1 MKKKLLILAIVAVAV
16 MAPAFATTSISAT
29 GGTESLNISFVKNA
43 VNLIVGIFAGGFCL
57 LKAALDIFHAVRN
70 SSEDQNGLKKAI
82 GGFVLNAAILG
93 GFMFVINYVFG
104 KMAGT
109 TTGSAG
115 AGGSSGSTPAGATG
129 ASGDFYKALS
139 GALVPFAL

>member
-1 MKKKLLILAIVAVAV
+1 MKKKVLILAIVAVAV
-16 MAPAFATTSISAT
+16 MAPVFATTSVKNGTAAT
-29 GGTESLNISFVKNA
+29 LNLAFVKNA

-104 KMAGT
+104 TM
-109 TTGSAG
+109 
-115 AGGSSGSTPAGATG
+115 GGVAKDGDISKAEATEG
-129 ASGDFYKALS
+129 FYGALS
-139 GALVPFAL
+139 GALVSLGL

>member
-1 MKKKLLILAIVAVAV
+1 MKKKLLILAIVALAV
-16 MAPAFATTSISAT
+16 MAPAFAVSSVKSGSSET
-29 GGTESLNISFVKNA
+29 LNLSFVKNA

-104 KMAGT
+104 AM
-109 TTGSAG
+109 
-115 AGGSSGSTPAGATG
+115 GGIAKDADINTATATEG
-129 ASGDFYKALS
+129 FYGALS
-139 GALVPFAL
+139 GALVSIGL

>member
-1 MKKKLLILAIVAVAV
+1 MKKKLLILAIVALAV
-16 MAPAFATTSISAT
+16 MAPAFSASTVKAGTST
-29 GGTESLNISFVKNA
+29 LNLGFVKNA

-104 KMAGT
+104 AMGSKLGT
-109 TTGSAG
+109 DGSMELK
-115 AGGSSGSTPAGATG
+115 TG
-129 ASGDFYKALS
+129 ADANAADSFYGALS
-139 GALVPFAL
+139 GALVSVGL

>member
-1 MKKKLLILAIVAVAV
+1 MKKKVLILAIVAVAV
-16 MAPAFATTSISAT
+16 MAPVFATTSVKN
-29 GGTESLNISFVKNA
+29 GTTSTLNLAFVKNA
-43 VNLIVGIFAGGFCL
+43 VNLIVGIFAGGYCL

-104 KMAGT
+104 TM
-109 TTGSAG
+109 
-115 AGGSSGSTPAGATG
+115 GGVAKDGDISKAEATEG
-129 ASGDFYKALS
+129 FYGALS
-139 GALVPFAL
+139 GALVSVGL

>member
-1 MKKKLLILAIVAVAV
+1 MKKKLLILAIVALAV
-16 MAPAFATTSISAT
+16 MAPAFSASTVKAGTST
-29 GGTESLNISFVKNA
+29 LNLGFVKNA

-104 KMAGT
+104 GMSDLKD
-109 TTGSAG
+109 G
-115 AGGSSGSTPAGATG
+115 ADITNMTAQQVFFG
-129 ASGDFYKALS
+129 ALS
-139 GALVPFAL
+139 GALVPALAF

>member
-1 MKKKLLILAIVAVAV
+1 MKKKVLILAIVAVAV
-16 MAPAFATTSISAT
+16 MAPVFATTSVKN
-29 GGTESLNISFVKNA
+29 GTASTLNLAFVKNA

-104 KMAGT
+104 TM
-109 TTGSAG
+109 
-115 AGGSSGSTPAGATG
+115 GGVAKDGDISKAEATEG
-129 ASGDFYKALS
+129 FYGALS
-139 GALVPFAL
+139 GALVSVGL

>member
-1 MKKKLLILAIVAVAV
+1 MKKKLLILAIVALAV
-16 MAPAFATTSISAT
+16 MAPAFSAST
-29 GGTESLNISFVKNA
+29 VKAGTNTLNLGFVKNA

-93 GFMFVINYVFG
+93 GFMFVINYVFSSMSG
-104 KMAGT
+104 LKADTDINST
-109 TTGSAG
+109 T
-115 AGGSSGSTPAGATG
+115 ATEG
-129 ASGDFYKALS
+129 FYGALS
-139 GALVPFAL
+139 GALVSIGL

>member
-16 MAPAFATTSISAT
+16 IAPAFATTSLPAT
-29 GGTESLNISFVKNA
+29 GGTESLNITFITNA
-43 VNLIVGIFAGGFCL
+43 VNLIVGVFAGGYCL

-70 SSEDQNGLKKAI
+70 SSEDPNGLKKAI

-104 KMAGT
+104 KMAGKD
-109 TTGSAG
+109 A
-115 AGGSSGSTPAGATG
+115 GSTAATQ
-129 ASGDFYKALS
+129 ASGDFFSALS
-139 GALVPFAL
+139 GALVP

>member
-1 MKKKLLILAIVAVAV
+1 MKKKVLILAIVAVAV
-16 MAPAFATTSISAT
+16 MAPVFATTSVKNGTAAT
-29 GGTESLNISFVKNA
+29 LNLAFVKNA

-93 GFMFVINYVFG
+93 GFMFVMNYVFG
-104 KMAGT
+104 AI
-109 TTGSAG
+109 TGKD
-115 AGGSSGSTPAGATG
+115 STAPATG
-129 ASGDFYKALS
+129 ASEDFFIALK
-139 GALVPFAL
+139 GALVSTAV